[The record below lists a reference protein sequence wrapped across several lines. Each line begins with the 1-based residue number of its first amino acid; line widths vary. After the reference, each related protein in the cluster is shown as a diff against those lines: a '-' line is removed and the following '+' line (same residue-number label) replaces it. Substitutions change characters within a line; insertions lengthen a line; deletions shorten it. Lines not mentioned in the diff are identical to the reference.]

1 MKYRGT
7 ETTILDKAT
16 VIMEDYLPIYWN
28 SSNYRLD
35 MLDVILCNKEWTMR
49 MIKFEEKFRG
59 LDIKTTS
66 YTDFK
71 SDSDMGG
78 SESMITQTIMH
89 DIGGLMKNDEHF
101 LPRI

>member
-7 ETTILDKAT
+7 EATILDKAT

-49 MIKFEEKFRG
+49 MISFVSENKDSNAFDMIE
-59 LDIKTTS
+59 TTLA
-66 YTDFK
+66 
-71 SDSDMGG
+71 
-78 SESMITQTIMH
+78 H
-89 DIGGLMKNDEHF
+89 DIGGLLRTDDEHF